1 MKKIITAITFAIACI
16 SLSAKTIKTNESTG
30 MTLSENAG
38 VYSITGKAGAMIIG
52 DKDAT
57 YKLLT
62 GIDKCFAQEKI
73 EQLTDSELSKEY
85 EVHKDDVGMYVVK
98 VGFGAM
104 KIRPSDVNCFLAAM
118 GWKDVKSGLSKAANW
133 LSEKTKKIS
142 EDLKD

>member
-1 MKKIITAITFAIACI
+1 MRRILTTIALALVCI
-16 SLSAKTIKTNESTG
+16 SVPAKTIKTNDATG

-38 VYSITGKAGAMIIG
+38 VYSITGQAGAMIIG
-52 DKDAT
+52 DKETT

-62 GIDKCFAQEKI
+62 GIDKCFAQEKL
-73 EQLTDSELSKEY
+73 EQLTDKELSKEY
-85 EVHKDDVGMYVVK
+85 EVHKDGSGMYVIK

-118 GWKDVKSGLSKAANW
+118 GWKDVKSGLSKAAGW